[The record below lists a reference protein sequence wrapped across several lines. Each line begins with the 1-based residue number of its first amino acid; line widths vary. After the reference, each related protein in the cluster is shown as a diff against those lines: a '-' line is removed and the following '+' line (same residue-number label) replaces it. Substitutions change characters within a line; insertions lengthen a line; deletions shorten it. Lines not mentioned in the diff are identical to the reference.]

1 MIYIGKHVTT
11 NIDDEYFGS
20 GTYIKAAQNKHGLQH
35 FKKEILFELQNEDE
49 MNLLERLVVNEE
61 FIKRDDV
68 YNMIVGSYD
77 LTEYEKIKY
86 NLITENDNININI
99 NINEL
104 EQTLNRLSK
113 ELGQIYKGNITGNKN
128 SIDINKY
135 TDIQNVNDVIKS
147 EIIKPKIVKRNIPI
161 ETKILYDKKS
171 NKMVEKVNY
180 HGIYMSFSE
189 LSRISGIYTN
199 AIRSRVKY
207 LNWEI
212 DDAIRIPVRSEYSG

>member
-68 YNMIVGSYD
+68 YNMIVGSYN

-86 NLITENDNININI
+86 NLITENDNTS
-99 NINEL
+99 INEV

-113 ELGQIYKGNITGNKN
+113 ELGQIYKGNIAGNKH
-128 SIDINKY
+128 
-135 TDIQNVNDVIKS
+135 TDIQNDNGVIKS

-207 LNWEI
+207 LNWGI
-212 DDAIRIPVRSEYSG
+212 DDAISIPVRREYSG

>member
-68 YNMIVGSYD
+68 YNMIVGSYN

-86 NLITENDNININI
+86 NLITENDNTS
-99 NINEL
+99 INEV

-113 ELGQIYKGNITGNKN
+113 ELGQIYKGNITGNKH
-128 SIDINKY
+128 
-135 TDIQNVNDVIKS
+135 TDIHNVNNVIKS

-207 LNWEI
+207 LNWGI
-212 DDAIRIPVRSEYSG
+212 DDAISIPVRREYSG

>member
-1 MIYIGKHVTT
+1 MSRESIFFNMKKRYIIYKITNDINNMIYIGKHVTT

-86 NLITENDNININI
+86 NLITENDNININ
-99 NINEL
+99 EL

-113 ELGQIYKGNITGNKN
+113 ELGQLYKGNITGNKN

-135 TDIQNVNDVIKS
+135 TDIQNVNNVIKS
-147 EIIKPKIVKRNIPI
+147 EIIKPKIVKRTIPI

-180 HGIYMSFSE
+180 HGIICHF
-189 LSRISGIYTN
+189 LN
-199 AIRSRVKY
+199 Y
-207 LNWEI
+207 L
-212 DDAIRIPVRSEYSG
+212 EYLVFIQMRYEAE

>member
-99 NINEL
+99 NEL

-113 ELGQIYKGNITGNKN
+113 ELGQIYNGNITGNKN

-147 EIIKPKIVKRNIPI
+147 EIIKPKIVKRTIPI

>member
-20 GTYIKAAQNKHGLQH
+20 GIYIKAAQNKHGLQH

-86 NLITENDNININI
+86 NLITENDNTSID
-99 NINEL
+99 EL

-113 ELGQIYKGNITGNKN
+113 ELGQIYKGNTTGNNN

>member
-86 NLITENDNININI
+86 NLITENDNTS
-99 NINEL
+99 INEL

-113 ELGQIYKGNITGNKN
+113 ELGQIYKCNITGDKN
-128 SIDINKY
+128 SIDTNRY
-135 TDIQNVNDVIKS
+135 NDIQNVNNVIKS

-189 LSRISGIYTN
+189 LSKISGIYTN

-212 DDAIRIPVRSEYSG
+212 DDAISIPVRREYSG

>member
-1 MIYIGKHVTT
+1 M
-11 NIDDEYFGS
+11 
-20 GTYIKAAQNKHGLQH
+20 
-35 FKKEILFELQNEDE
+35 
-49 MNLLERLVVNEE
+49 
-61 FIKRDDV
+61 
-68 YNMIVGSYD
+68 
-77 LTEYEKIKY
+77 
-86 NLITENDNININI
+86 
-99 NINEL
+99 NEL

-113 ELGQIYKGNITGNKN
+113 ELGQIYKCNITGDKN
-128 SIDINKY
+128 SIDTNRY
-135 TDIQNVNDVIKS
+135 NDIQNVNNVIKS
-147 EIIKPKIVKRNIPI
+147 EIIKPKIVKRTIPI

>member
-1 MIYIGKHVTT
+1 
-11 NIDDEYFGS
+11 
-20 GTYIKAAQNKHGLQH
+20 
-35 FKKEILFELQNEDE
+35 

-86 NLITENDNININI
+86 NLITENDNININ
-99 NINEL
+99 EL

-113 ELGQIYKGNITGNKN
+113 ELGQIYNGNITGNKN

-147 EIIKPKIVKRNIPI
+147 EIIKPKIVKRTIPI

>member
-68 YNMIVGSYD
+68 YNMIVGSYN

-86 NLITENDNININI
+86 NIITENDNTS
-99 NINEL
+99 INEV

-113 ELGQIYKGNITGNKN
+113 ELGQIYKGNIAGNKH
-128 SIDINKY
+128 
-135 TDIQNVNDVIKS
+135 TDIQNDNGVIKS

-212 DDAIRIPVRSEYSG
+212 DDAISIPVRSEYSR

>member
-20 GTYIKAAQNKHGLQH
+20 GTYIKASQNKHGLQH

-68 YNMIVGSYD
+68 YNMIVGSYN

-86 NLITENDNININI
+86 NLITENDNTS
-99 NINEL
+99 INEV

-113 ELGQIYKGNITGNKN
+113 ELGQIYKGNIAGNKH
-128 SIDINKY
+128 
-135 TDIQNVNDVIKS
+135 TDIQNDNGVIKS

-207 LNWEI
+207 LNWGI
-212 DDAIRIPVRSEYSG
+212 DDAISIPVRREYSG

>member
-1 MIYIGKHVTT
+1 
-11 NIDDEYFGS
+11 
-20 GTYIKAAQNKHGLQH
+20 
-35 FKKEILFELQNEDE
+35 

-86 NLITENDNININI
+86 NLITENDNTSID
-99 NINEL
+99 EL

-113 ELGQIYKGNITGNKN
+113 ELGQIYKGNTTGNNN

>member
-86 NLITENDNININI
+86 NLITENDNINI

-212 DDAIRIPVRSEYSG
+212 DDAIRIPVRNEYSG

>member
-20 GTYIKAAQNKHGLQH
+20 GTYIKAAENKHGLQH
-35 FKKEILFELQNEDE
+35 FKKEILIELQNEEE

-86 NLITENDNININI
+86 NLITEKDNSSV
-99 NINEL
+99 NEL
-104 EQTLNRLSK
+104 EQILNRLSK
-113 ELGQIYKGNITGNKN
+113 ELGQIYKCNITGNTN

-135 TDIQNVNDVIKS
+135 TNIQNDNKAIKS
-147 EIIKPKIVKRNIPI
+147 EIIKHKIVKRNIPI
-161 ETKILYDKKS
+161 ETKILYDTKS

-189 LSRISGIYTN
+189 LSKISGIYTN

-212 DDAIRIPVRSEYSG
+212 DDAISIPVRNEYGRGLN

>member
-20 GTYIKAAQNKHGLQH
+20 GTYIKAAENKHGLYH
-35 FKKEILFELQNEDE
+35 FKKEILFELQNEEE

-77 LTEYEKIKY
+77 STEYEKIKY
-86 NLITENDNININI
+86 NLITENDNTSID
-99 NINEL
+99 EL

-113 ELGQIYKGNITGNKN
+113 ELGQIYKGNFTGNKD
-128 SIDINKY
+128 SIDINEH
-135 TDIQNVNDVIKS
+135 TDIQNDNEIIIS

-161 ETKILYDKKS
+161 DIKILYDKKS

-189 LSRISGIYTN
+189 LSKISGIYTN
-199 AIRSRVKY
+199 AIRNRVKY
-207 LNWEI
+207 LNWDI
-212 DDAIRIPVRSEYSG
+212 DDAINIPVRGEYS